1 MVVKLAEES
10 GAAVPRHHSPFPA
23 RHGAHGG
30 ILFPDCKRSLVSN
43 LLLCVRA
50 STRARAH
57 THTHTH
63 THTYTYTYTYTHTH
77 TYTPSSPAAR
87 VP

>member
-30 ILFPDCKRSLVSN
+30 ILFPNCKRSLVSN

-50 STRARAH
+50 RLFRFCFE
-57 THTHTH
+57 
-63 THTYTYTYTYTHTH
+63 
-77 TYTPSSPAAR
+77 AA
-87 VP
+87 VSLFS

>member
-43 LLLCVRA
+43 LFLCVRA
-50 STRARAH
+50 RTRAR
-57 THTHTH
+57 THTTTVALFPSPGARTH
-63 THTYTYTYTYTHTH
+63 TLRIH
-77 TYTPSSPAAR
+77 
-87 VP
+87 